1 MPKYLQP
8 RFVLTASA
16 TIVCVFVLL
25 GIYFSMAPTDFPAR
39 EIVTIKKGYSL
50 SQAADIFSEKG
61 IVRSPLLLKIYVMF
75 LSGHR
80 QAQAG
85 DYLFTTP
92 ESAFRVAYRLT
103 YGIQGLPKIKLTFY
117 EGMTV
122 KDIGNSLKKAI
133 PAFDLP
139 SFLALAKPY
148 EGYLFP
154 DTYYFYENTTPEEVA
169 GLMRQTFN
177 EKTKPLLL
185 EIQAFGKSATD
196 VVAMASIVEKE
207 ATSSQ
212 DRRIIAGIL
221 WKRIS
226 LGMALQVDPPFYYIL
241 SKDSGELTAKDL
253 AVDSP
258 YNLYKHTGLPPT
270 PIDNP
275 GFEALRDTVNP
286 TPTKYLFYLSGK
298 DGRMHYAVDLNGHVA
313 NKRKYLH

>member
-8 RFVLTASA
+8 RFFLTTLVA
-16 TIVCVFVLL
+16 VFFIFALI
-25 GIYFSMAPTDFPAR
+25 GMYFSMPPTDFPSK
-39 EIVTIKKGYSL
+39 ETVTIKKGYSL
-50 SQAADIFSEKG
+50 SQAARIFSEKG
-61 IVRSPLLLKIYVMF
+61 IVRSPLLLKVYVMF

-85 DYLFTTP
+85 DYLFTAP
-92 ESAFRVAYRLT
+92 ESAFRVAYRLV
-103 YGIQGLPKIKLTFY
+103 YGIQGLPKIKLIFY

-122 KDIGNSLKKAI
+122 KDIGNSLKKTI
-133 PAFDLP
+133 PTFDLP
-139 SFLALAKPY
+139 SFLALAKPH

-154 DTYYFYENTTPEEVA
+154 DTYYFYENSTPEEVVE
-169 GLMRQTFN
+169 LMRQTFN
-177 EKTKPLLL
+177 ERTKPLLL
-185 EIQAFGKSATD
+185 EIQVFGKSASD

-241 SKDSGELTAKDL
+241 NKDSGELTVKDL

-286 TPTKYLFYLSGK
+286 ILTKYLFYLSGK
-298 DGRMHYAVDLNGHVA
+298 DGRMHYATDLDGHVA
-313 NKRKYLH
+313 NKKKYLR